1 MEKYIVTII
10 ELNSKMETEL
20 EILADEE
27 SDDIVLKASINNREV
42 LVSDYNYLPVYQK
55 LRDCVLSMG
64 YGIKCNGSRLNA
76 IQSGMMGSN
85 AKIYLVE
92 LGRQALLRDT
102 VGIYDYADIN
112 EFPNT
117 QEQKAFLQK
126 WIGSLG

>member
-10 ELNSKMETEL
+10 ELNSKTEAEL

-27 SDDIVLKASINNREV
+27 SDDIVLKVVINNREF
-42 LVSDYNYLPVYQK
+42 LVSDYNYLTAYQK
-55 LRDCVLSMG
+55 LRDCVLSIG
-64 YGIKCNGSRLNA
+64 YGIKCNGSCHNA
-76 IQSGMMGSN
+76 VQSGMMGSN

-92 LGRQALLRDT
+92 LGRQALIRDI

-117 QEQKAFLQK
+117 QEQNAFLQK
-126 WIGSLG
+126 WIGSLS

>member
-10 ELNSKMETEL
+10 ELNIKTETEL

-27 SDDIVLKASINNREV
+27 SDDIVLKAVINNREI
-42 LVSDYNYLPVYQK
+42 LVSDYNYLSAYQK

-64 YGIKCNGSRLNA
+64 YGIKCNGSCLNA
-76 IQSGMMGSN
+76 VQSGMMGSN

-102 VGIYDYADIN
+102 VSIYDYADIN

>member
-10 ELNSKMETEL
+10 EFNSKTEAEL
-20 EILADEE
+20 EIFAEE
-27 SDDIVLKASINNREV
+27 DSDDVVLKASINNREV
-42 LVSDYNYLPVYQK
+42 FVSDYYYLPAYQK
-55 LRDCVLSMG
+55 LRDCLLSMG
-64 YGIKCNGSRLNA
+64 YGIKCNGSRRNA
-76 IQSGMMGSN
+76 VQSGMMGSN

-92 LGRQALLRDT
+92 LGRQALLQDI

-126 WIGSLG
+126 WITSLG